1 MVYRVISIVTLC
13 VVMFFAG
20 SIEAKQ
26 KLLKEAPGAKQH
38 KMGTTMVFENREEEL
53 GKAFA
58 EIIRKMSGG
67 EIDLSGRTSE
77 LGDNVNVVVKT
88 MLKTQGYN
96 HELNDA
102 LVKATLD
109 QYQFAKNQG
118 LIKEMIESSVRSQ
131 SPMLLRVKK
140 IMEMTSNKEL
150 ALMAIFEQ
158 TTCYFHLVHDTKI
171 EPGKRTYKS
180 PYSRVLEPSKR
191 FEIFD
196 LTEKEIHEKITMPRI
211 KAYGDIMGVKF
222 NVSEWRDDGLITVTL
237 VK

>member
-1 MVYRVISIVTLC
+1 M
-13 VVMFFAG
+13 MFVG

-26 KLLKEAPGAKQH
+26 ELLKAAPGASRHQ
-38 KMGTTMVFENREEEL
+38 MGTTMVFENREEEL

-58 EIIRKMSGG
+58 KIISEMSEG
-67 EIDLSGRTSE
+67 EIDLSDRASE

-118 LIKEMIESSVRSQ
+118 LLKEMVESSVKSQ

-140 IMEMTSNKEL
+140 IMDKTGNKEL

-158 TTCYFHLVHDTKI
+158 TTCYFHLVHDTKM

-180 PYSRVLEPSKR
+180 PYGHVLEPSKR
-191 FEIFD
+191 LGIFD
-196 LTEKEIHEKITMPRI
+196 LTEKEIHEKITIPRI
-211 KAYGDIMGVKF
+211 SAYGDIMDVKF
-222 NVSEWRDDGLITVTL
+222 NVSEWRDDGVITVTL
-237 VK
+237 VE

>member
-1 MVYRVISIVTLC
+1 MMYRFIPSILLIA
-13 VVMFFAG
+13 VMMFAG

-26 KLLKEAPGAKQH
+26 ELLKEAPGASRH

-58 EIIRKMSGG
+58 KIIREMSEG
-67 EIDLSGRTSE
+67 EIDLSDRASE

-118 LIKEMIESSVRSQ
+118 LLKEMIESSVKSQ

-140 IMEMTSNKEL
+140 IIDKTGNKEL
-150 ALMAIFEQ
+150 ALTAIFEQ
-158 TTCYFHLVHDTKI
+158 TTCYFHLVHDTKM

-180 PYSRVLEPSKR
+180 PYGHVLEPSKR
-191 FEIFD
+191 LGIFD
-196 LTEKEIHEKITMPRI
+196 LTEKEIHENITIPRI
-211 KAYGDIMGVKF
+211 MAYGDIMDVKF
-222 NVSEWRDDGLITVTL
+222 NVSEWRDDGMITVTL
-237 VK
+237 VE